1 MEHLTSWLNERR
13 GRRGELAAALKIT
26 SGALSQW
33 GQVPADRVIAVEVIT
48 GISRHLLRPDVFG
61 AIPIVPAPSK
71 PTPET
76 EGMAR

>member
-1 MEHLTSWLNERR
+1 VVLIIPVMEHLTTWLNEKR

-33 GQVPADRVIAVEVIT
+33 TQVPADRAIAVEVKT

-61 AIPIVPAPSK
+61 AVPERA
-71 PTPET
+71 
-76 EGMAR
+76 A